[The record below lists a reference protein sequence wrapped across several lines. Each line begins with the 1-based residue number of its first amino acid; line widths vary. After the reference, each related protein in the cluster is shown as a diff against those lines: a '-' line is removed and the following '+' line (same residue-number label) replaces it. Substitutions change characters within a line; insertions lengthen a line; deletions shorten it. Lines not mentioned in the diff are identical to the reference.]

1 MSFSVLFDP
10 NEIVEDNTMVAQIV
24 KQNTMLLKRC
34 LKSKNKDLYFA
45 AIESLRNASDNFG
58 PALNKHLPVLL
69 PMVAER
75 SDLADDDRIAH
86 LHFTLQDNGGDMAE
100 EMLSKYPIL
109 KH

>member
-1 MSFSVLFDP
+1 MSLFVCSVLFDP

-34 LKSKNKDLYFA
+34 LKSKNKSLYFA
-45 AIESLRNASDNFG
+45 ALDSLRSASDNFG

-75 SDLADDDRIAH
+75 GDLAGDDHIVD
-86 LHFTLQDNGGDMAE
+86 LHFTLLENGGTMAE
-100 EMLSKYPIL
+100 RMLA
-109 KH
+109 